1 MKKYLEIILNSIK
14 QSIFHKPTAL
24 AMFVLMIMVGT
35 VACGFFSRIM
45 IEGAEQEIYPDNPN
59 IVCEQNADF
68 IAIGDYMRSI
78 ENEYFDYYRNYGKI
92 NASILN
98 AKATHKDKTI
108 QIDAVEAEIEVFDSK
123 FSDITIESGQKVM
136 WANNV
141 FCDLL
146 GCGYGDYITFC
157 GTEFLIVGVIN
168 SSMYEK
174 NSIITFP
181 YTARL
186 ADWDITNTPEQT
198 FLRIYNLDFYGLK
211 KNFTKSVYEDL
222 KGIGV
227 NKGVE
232 YVNSSLVQAI
242 VLLILFLI
250 AVSLSVISVT
260 NYWQSVNDRKYTIYK
275 MIGAS
280 PKAVAGIMLF
290 ETGVV
295 ASVAVAIGLLADY
308 IISLFV
314 NISSIGRLLWLHY
327 LILFVT
333 TLFAVMVMVTI
344 KTIKM
349 AKRMPM
355 QKAVKPK
362 KRRKKYEKN

>member
-1 MKKYLEIILNSIK
+1 MRKYLEILINSLK
-14 QSIFHKPTAL
+14 QSVFHKPIAL

-59 IVCEQNADF
+59 IICEQNADY

-98 AKATHKDKTI
+98 AKASHNDKAI
-108 QIDAVEAEIEVFDSK
+108 QMDVVQVEFEVFDDN
-123 FSDITIESGQKVM
+123 FSDISIESGQKVM
-136 WANNV
+136 WVNNV

-146 GCGYGDYITFC
+146 SCGYGDYITFC
-157 GTEFLIVGVIN
+157 GTEFLIVGVDN
-168 SSMYEK
+168 SNLYGSDSK
-174 NSIITFP
+174 VSLP

-186 ADWDITNTPEQT
+186 ADWDITNTEEQT
-198 FLRIYNLDFYGLK
+198 FLRIFHLDFYGLK
-211 KNFTKSVYEDL
+211 KNFTNSVYEDL

-227 NKGVE
+227 TKGKK

-242 VLLILFLI
+242 VLLILFLV

-260 NYWQSVNDRKYTIYK
+260 NYWQSVNDRKYNIYK

-280 PKAVAGIMLF
+280 PKAITGIMLF
-290 ETGVV
+290 ETGVI
-295 ASVAVAIGLLADY
+295 AAVAVAIGLLADY

-314 NISSIGRLLWLHY
+314 NISSISKLLWLHY
-327 LILFVT
+327 LILFLT

-355 QKAVKPK
+355 QQSTKPK
-362 KRRKKYEKN
+362 KKEKKV